1 MIALVLGG
9 TRSGK
14 SAVAESMAS
23 SLPQPVTYV
32 ATGRATDDEMSARIA
47 AHRLRRPVEW
57 GTVEV
62 GADDDLAEVVG
73 RLSGTLLVD
82 SLGTWLAFADVADG
96 AALASALAER
106 EGDSVVVSD
115 EVGLGV
121 HPSSD
126 VGRRFRDQLGDINRA
141 VADVADRVLLVVAG
155 RTLELS

>member
-14 SAVAESMAS
+14 SEVAERLAAE
-23 SLPQPVTYV
+23 LPQPVTYV
-32 ATGRATDDEMSARIA
+32 ATGKAVDDEMSARIA
-47 AHRLRRPVEW
+47 AHRLRRPPSW
-57 GTVEV
+57 GTVE
-62 GADDDLAEVVG
+62 ASDDLPDAVS
-73 RLSGTLLVD
+73 RIAGTVLID

-96 AALASALAER
+96 AALASALRDRA
-106 EGDSVVVSD
+106 GDSVVVSD

-141 VADVADRVLLVVAG
+141 VADAADRVVLVVAG
-155 RTLELS
+155 RTLELA